1 MSKAQDGHGSS
12 SRWDRRCA
20 KSRARGAP
28 GQWAP
33 GSISPSSANG
43 PRARSNDNSAAL
55 FVLAVLS
62 MIAALGVF
70 LREVYFAVRSGMH
83 ARQ

>member
-1 MSKAQDGHGSS
+1 
-12 SRWDRRCA
+12 
-20 KSRARGAP
+20 
-28 GQWAP
+28 
-33 GSISPSSANG
+33 
-43 PRARSNDNSAAL
+43 
-55 FVLAVLS
+55 VLAMLS